1 MINLKPKH
9 ANKLRKIFEEYC
21 PNAEIWAYGSRV
33 DGDSHDGSDLDLTVI
48 DFYDPQKNIGELK
61 QIFTDSDIPFLI
73 DICEFRQLP
82 PSFQSKIKQKY
93 TVLYNRFS
101 RDI

>member
-9 ANKLRKIFEEYC
+9 ASELRKIFEEYC
-21 PNAEIWAYGSRV
+21 PDAEIWAYGSRV

-48 DFYDPQKNIGELK
+48 DFHDSQKSISELK

-73 DICEFRQLP
+73 DICEFQRLP
-82 PSFQSKIKQKY
+82 LSFQNEIKRKY
-93 TVLYNRFS
+93 MVLYTS
-101 RDI
+101 PC